1 VLAYLQLVV
10 LILSWVPYGCCVIL
24 EASSGT
30 TWRWQGSA
38 DPVGSSCVWWDY
50 VETSS
55 MGQMSV
61 DSEVYNDWCLPHIYD
76 DCSPTSNARG
86 SNLLFG
92 CVSAAT
98 VLKNAFV
105 LVQVNRFQQI
115 IGVYTLQ
122 APSYGNKVG
131 TVWTAIRSDIVY
143 FNHTG
148 AWRTSRLKYFLT
160 TTQF

>member
-1 VLAYLQLVV
+1 MF
-10 LILSWVPYGCCVIL
+10 
-24 EASSGT
+24 
-30 TWRWQGSA
+30 
-38 DPVGSSCVWWDY
+38 WDY

-55 MGQMSV
+55 EAQISV
-61 DSEVYNDWCLPHIYD
+61 DSDMYNDWCLPHFYD
-76 DCSPTSNARG
+76 DCSPTSTPRA

-122 APSYGNKVG
+122 APSYGNKV
-131 TVWTAIRSDIVY
+131 R
-143 FNHTG
+143 
-148 AWRTSRLKYFLT
+148 T
-160 TTQF
+160 TTLYELRHVVGSIFRVSAPARDANKPVYRSL